1 VQDALEQLT
10 RHPADDAVDRLVDN
24 VRSLAVA
31 ACVARADAS
40 RIAGTVRAYP
50 EAAGAIAAASTM
62 EDMIRAA
69 SVIGKDAWTPH
80 QREPRAR
87 SMDAA
92 ARRCDPRATCA
103 ARGKLQEALQSEAWR
118 TNPEAF
124 LQLAAAAGADAR
136 VQAVIRR
143 APSAARCL
151 LQDGAGELAAWQCG
165 RLAGRRHPG
174 CAAAGGDDERRRS
187 RARLWCAR
195 RRGRRAVVQDTHDQW
210 KGGHLGEAVNRLV
223 NAVHQLAMAAGMQG
237 TDAKRIEDL
246 VRACPHAAEA
256 IAAASTTEGMMAAA
270 QTSGEDAWAPR
281 RGARGRDRA
290 RAVGVTV
297 R

>member
-1 VQDALEQLT
+1 MQDALEQLT

-31 ACVARADAS
+31 ARVARADAN
-40 RIAGTVRAYP
+40 RIADIVRAYP

-124 LQLAAAAGADAR
+124 LQLAAAAGADH
-136 VQAVIRR
+136 QMLLVIKGK
-143 APSAARCL
+143 PSAARCL
-151 LQDGAGELAAWQCG
+151 LEGEVGEVAAWRCG
-165 RLAGRRHPG
+165 RLAG
-174 CAAAGGDDERRRS
+174 AAAGRRS
-187 RARLWCAR
+187 DDGALTAPERA
-195 RRGRRAVVQDTHDQW
+195 
-210 KGGHLGEAVNRLV
+210 
-223 NAVHQLAMAAGMQG
+223 
-237 TDAKRIEDL
+237 
-246 VRACPHAAEA
+246 
-256 IAAASTTEGMMAAA
+256 
-270 QTSGEDAWAPR
+270 
-281 RGARGRDRA
+281 ARGGCAQLCRTRSSS
-290 RAVGVTV
+290 
-297 R
+297 